1 MAPAPAAPT
10 TAASPAA
17 APAPSACAEGAA
29 PSACAEGG
37 RRGAMG
43 ARGGGVVRM
52 WSIPRHSFSS
62 IQVSA
67 STRRST
73 VESTGRSPVS
83 RAKSFT
89 ANATSW
95 ER

>member
-17 APAPSACAEGAA
+17 APAPSACAEG
-29 PSACAEGG
+29 G

-43 ARGGGVVRM
+43 ARGGGVVRR
-52 WSIPRHSFSS
+52 WSMPRHSFSS

-89 ANATSW
+89 AKATSW